1 MGHRAAGRTGAK
13 AIDQNAQSWA
23 TDYRP
28 LELTAI
34 DHMIV
39 AMQRRLPLIAL
50 MAMAAMIFAPEIRD
64 AGAFLVAKSVEANAI
79 RIIDGLAFAVGCL

>member
-1 MGHRAAGRTGAK
+1 
-13 AIDQNAQSWA
+13 
-23 TDYRP
+23 
-28 LELTAI
+28 
-34 DHMIV
+34 MIV